1 MWYSGSTSVSKTAD
15 GGSIPSTPAIELKKD
30 LYKSFYNTLVIIPN
44 ETKSITANITVF
56 LDINIQKVFLLK
68 STLGRTT
75 GVYCFKRIMIID
87 IKIIVK
93 INIKTYLLYSED
105 IEKPKNIIKL

>member
-1 MWYSGSTSVSKTAD
+1 MVAHRSPKPLMGVRF
-15 GGSIPSTPAIELKKD
+15 PPPLPLNKKD

-44 ETKSITANITVF
+44 ETKSIIAIITVF

-68 STLGRTT
+68 STFGKTI
-75 GVYCFKRIMIID
+75 GVYCFNRTITID
-87 IKIIVK
+87 INIIVK